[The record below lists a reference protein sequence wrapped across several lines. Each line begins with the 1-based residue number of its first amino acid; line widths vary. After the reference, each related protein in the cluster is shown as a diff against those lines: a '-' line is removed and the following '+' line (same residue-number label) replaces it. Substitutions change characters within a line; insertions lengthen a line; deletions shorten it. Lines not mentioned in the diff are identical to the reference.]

1 MKFKIEY
8 TEQEI
13 NTLLQALA
21 TQPYNAVANIIHSTQ
36 AQAQAQ
42 LAIEQQRQKLEQT
55 PNGN

>member
-36 AQAQAQ
+36 AQAQSQ
-42 LAIEQQRQKLEQT
+42 LAIEQQRQKQEVKT
-55 PNGN
+55 DGN